1 MLSTELSASLRQM
14 AATFPMTDDE
24 QRTLRS
30 AAREIEVAAKK
41 IRKVKKLAIE
51 MEDEDHGDL
60 GGSARSYV
68 RRELNKILEG
78 K

>member
-24 QRTLRS
+24 QLTLKN
-30 AAREIEVAAKK
+30 AAGILERIEEFTHG
-41 IRKVKKLAIE
+41 LALE
-51 MEDEDHGDL
+51 
-60 GGSARSYV
+60 GSKFQVPTWIGISKQLQV
-68 RRELNKILEG
+68 ILEG